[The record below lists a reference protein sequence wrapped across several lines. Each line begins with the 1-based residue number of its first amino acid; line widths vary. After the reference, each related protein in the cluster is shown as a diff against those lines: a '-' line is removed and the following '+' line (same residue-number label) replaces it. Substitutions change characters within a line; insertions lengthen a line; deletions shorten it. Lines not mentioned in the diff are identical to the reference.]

1 MTPPIIYD
9 PVRISVI
16 PDKNPREMV
25 MLRGCGCKW
34 KKCRFCDYHMDAS
47 PDAQANFELN
57 RSVLDLVTGQYGCL
71 EVINSGSFPELDEAT
86 MNYIEKVCMSCLCW

>member
-1 MTPPIIYD
+1 MCPFYSIFLLLVTLCPFEGSFYDTTIIYD

-47 PDAQANFELN
+47 PDAAGEF
-57 RSVLDLVTGQYGCL
+57 
-71 EVINSGSFPELDEAT
+71 
-86 MNYIEKVCMSCLCW
+86 